1 MASWSL
7 AETPAEAGV
16 TGNRSPQAGQAA
28 EAKGCN
34 VIKKIWFNIY
44 QNGVWIIKVRG
55 LENAQALVRLY
66 EHQDRYEVDVC
77 KYAIPAGGYPVY
89 TIK

>member
-1 MASWSL
+1 M
-7 AETPAEAGV
+7 
-16 TGNRSPQAGQAA
+16 
-28 EAKGCN
+28 
-34 VIKKIWFNIY
+34 KKVWFSIY
-44 QNGVWIIKVRG
+44 QNGVWITKVRG

-66 EHQDRYEVDVC
+66 EQQDRYEVDVC

>member
-1 MASWSL
+1 M
-7 AETPAEAGV
+7 
-16 TGNRSPQAGQAA
+16 
-28 EAKGCN
+28 
-34 VIKKIWFNIY
+34 KKIWFNIY

-55 LENAQALVRLY
+55 LESAQALVRLY
-66 EHQDRYEVDVC
+66 EQQDRYEVDVC